1 MTYAPQSSPP
11 RTGLPAC
18 IAAFLVVFAG
28 ASGSLDAQQRR
39 PINATSVHGVPG
51 GVLLARL
58 PERATLAIGSARSGW
73 REVTLDGWVATSLL
87 TADRRNGFDVSVTGS
102 DVRLRAAP
110 NGAEIAR
117 LEKGMLLDR
126 VAARGRWTHVRRKAW
141 VRSSAIPSAAPATAQ
156 RTPRPQ
162 ARPPADPSRRA
173 PDGPPDSAAA
183 YRPMIPQ
190 AQAPAAG
197 APGGAPGA
205 DTEVMETARAA
216 SLHAVPEGPRTGS
229 FIPGTPVTI
238 VGRAGEWVRVRA
250 EGWIREAELKPAT
263 GGPLVGVTA
272 AEVRAN
278 PERYIGQIVEWRVQ
292 YVSTGIAD
300 ELRPEMPPGQS
311 YILARGPL
319 PEPGFVYMMVTPA
332 ELTQISALPALTELT
347 VRASV
352 RAARTR
358 FLATPVIQLR
368 TLVSPA
374 VAAVGR

>member
-58 PERATLAIGSARSGW
+58 PERATLATGSARSGW

-162 ARPPADPSRRA
+162 ARPPADTSRRA